1 MKILLSLL
9 FLSAVVVAGCA
20 NKERVNSNSMHLNT
34 AETITVSDIETVV
47 VDLIKRMQDD
57 AAFKE
62 QVVLNKNKKPS
73 LQLDSISNFSNR
85 RLFREL
91 GLVRE
96 YLLKTLQE
104 TGLFEI
110 IADTNPRELASKIS
124 RDSKKNDMD
133 IAFQQAFD
141 SRQPADYLLRGTY
154 RCSRNGDMYSHVL
167 SLQLIDVKT
176 GFQVWSDIAEITK
189 E

>member
-20 NKERVNSNSMHLNT
+20 NKERINSNSMRLNT
-34 AETITVSDIETVV
+34 AETITVSDIETMV
-47 VDLIKRMQDD
+47 VDLIKTMLDD
-57 AAFKE
+57 GAFKE

-73 LQLDSISNFSNR
+73 LQIDSISNFSNR

-110 IADTNPRELASKIS
+110 IADTNP
-124 RDSKKNDMD
+124 
-133 IAFQQAFD
+133 
-141 SRQPADYLLRGTY
+141 
-154 RCSRNGDMYSHVL
+154 
-167 SLQLIDVKT
+167 
-176 GFQVWSDIAEITK
+176 
-189 E
+189 